1 MTIEEMRQRKKALHL
16 TNQELAGMAGLPV
29 STVAKVLSGVT
40 ENPRR
45 DTIEALESVLFRA
58 DYPGNGHSGIRY
70 PDHTYGN
77 SSFIRETGYVY
88 GSTVK
93 KQEEGTSFRENEAE
107 ASAYSEGRQSRRRH
121 FTIADYEAL
130 PEERRAELID
140 GRLYDLA
147 APTGIHQQIVMRIW
161 KALDNCIEEHGMSCT
176 VQAAPFDVQAWPD
189 EDTIVQPD
197 VMVFCTDPSMA
208 LKARATTAP
217 DFICEVLS
225 PSTAFRDRHL
235 KLYKYRIA
243 GVKEVWLVSV
253 RDRKVEVY
261 RFVDGCDDPDLY
273 IFSDKVPVR
282 ISEGR
287 CEVDF
292 EAISKRLMLKEEPL
306 SE

>member
-1 MTIEEMRQRKKALHL
+1 MTIEEMRQRKKALRL
-16 TNQELAGMAGLPV
+16 TNQELAAMAALPV

-45 DTIEALESVLFRA
+45 DTIEALESALLRA
-58 DYPGNGHSGIRY
+58 DLPGKAHFGIKYPASPYGI
-70 PDHTYGN
+70 P
-77 SSFIRETGYVY
+77 SFVRETGYVY
-88 GSTVK
+88 GSSAK
-93 KQEEGTSFRENEAE
+93 KWEGEDSSAENETE
-107 ASAYSEGRQSRRRH
+107 AGAYPQGQPDGERR
-121 FTIADYEAL
+121 FTIADYDAL
-130 PEERRAELID
+130 PEDIRAELIE
-140 GRLYDLA
+140 GQLYFLA

-161 KALDNCIEEHGMSCT
+161 KALDNCIEAHDMRCIA
-176 VQAAPFDVQAWPD
+176 QAAPFDVQVWAG

-208 LKARATTAP
+208 LKKRATTAP

-235 KLYKYRIA
+235 KLYKYRCA

-253 RDRKVEVY
+253 RDQSIEVY
-261 RFVDGCDDPDLY
+261 RFIDGCDDPDRFT
-273 IFSDKVPVR
+273 FSDKVPMR

-292 EAISKRLMLKEEPL
+292 EYISRRLMLQDETVPE
-306 SE
+306 

>member
-1 MTIEEMRQRKKALHL
+1 MLFR
-16 TNQELAGMAGLPV
+16 

-45 DTIEALESVLFRA
+45 DTIEALESVLFRV
-58 DYPGNGHSGIRY
+58 DLSGEERFCKKA
-70 PDHTYGN
+70 PANLYGN
-77 SSFIRETGYVY
+77 PSFVRETGYVY
-88 GSTVK
+88 GSSVK
-93 KQEEGTSFRENEAE
+93 KREEGDSYEENETE
-107 ASAYSEGRQSRRRH
+107 DDAYSKRWQSRQKH

-140 GRLYDLA
+140 GRLYDLG
-147 APTGIHQQIVMRIW
+147 APTGIHQQVVLLIW
-161 KALDNCIEEHGMSCT
+161 EALRTCKKEHDMSCI

-189 EDTIVQPD
+189 EETIVQPD

-225 PSTAFRDRHL
+225 PATAFRDRHL

-253 RDRKVEVY
+253 RDRSVEVY
-261 RFVDGCDDPDLY
+261 RFVDGCEDPDLFT
-273 IFSDKVPVR
+273 FSDKVPVR

-292 EAISKRLMLKEEPL
+292 DSISRELMLQD
-306 SE
+306 

>member
-1 MTIEEMRQRKKALHL
+1 MTIEEMRQRKKAMHL

-45 DTIEALESVLFRA
+45 NTIEALESVLFRGA
-58 DYPGNGHSGIRY
+58 LPGEECFSKGAPVN
-70 PDHTYGN
+70 PYGN
-77 SSFIRETGYVY
+77 PSFVKETGYVY
-88 GSTVK
+88 GSSVK
-93 KQEEGTSFRENEAE
+93 KQGVGTSFGENETE
-107 ASAYSEGRQSRRRH
+107 TGAYSEGRKSSRRH

-130 PEERRAELID
+130 PEERRAELIE

-147 APTGIHQQIVMRIW
+147 APTGIHQQFVMRIW
-161 KALDNCIEEHGMSCT
+161 KALDNCIEKHDMKCIA
-176 VQAAPFDVQAWPD
+176 QAAPFDVQAWPE

-197 VMVFCTDPSMA
+197 VMVFCTDPTMA

-243 GVKEVWLVSV
+243 GVKEVWLVSL
-253 RDRKVEVY
+253 RDRSVEVY
-261 RFVDGCDDPDLY
+261 RFIDGCDDPDRFS
-273 IFSDKVPVR
+273 FSDKVPVR
-282 ISEGR
+282 ISEGQ

-292 EAISKRLMLKEEPL
+292 EAISRELMPL
-306 SE
+306 PES